1 MGDSGYPCK
10 SHLITPF
17 PTPEFNY
24 SKSHAKSRVITEQTF
39 GILKKRFSC
48 LHSGLRTTP
57 EKACDITL
65 ACATLHNIGIDRS
78 DILDFDDD
86 YVNDYGDV
94 QVNIEDQWDGKNVR
108 NYICRS
114 FF

>member
-10 SHLITPF
+10 QHLITPF

-24 SKSHAKSRVITEQTF
+24 SNSHAKSRVITEQTF

-65 ACATLHNIGIDRS
+65 ACATLHNIGIHRS
-78 DILDFDDD
+78 DILNIDDD
-86 YVNDYGDV
+86 YVNDLWGCA
-94 QVNIEDQWDGKNVR
+94 GKHWG
-108 NYICRS
+108 S
-114 FF
+114 MG

>member
-1 MGDSGYPCK
+1 M
-10 SHLITPF
+10 TPF
-17 PTPEFNY
+17 PTPSTPSELNY
-24 SKSHAKSRVITEQTF
+24 NKSHAKNRVIIEQTF

-57 EKACDITL
+57 EKTCDI
-65 ACATLHNIGIDRS
+65 TLHNIGIDPS
-78 DILDFDDD
+78 DIDDY